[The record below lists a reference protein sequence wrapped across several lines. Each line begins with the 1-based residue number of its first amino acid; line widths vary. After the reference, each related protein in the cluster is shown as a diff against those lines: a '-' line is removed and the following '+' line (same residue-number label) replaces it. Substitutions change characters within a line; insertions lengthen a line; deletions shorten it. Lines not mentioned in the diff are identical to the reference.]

1 MTAQFN
7 IPSPVKSNAKDVEW
21 ESLDITSLPPVL
33 AKQVTTIHEA
43 EQTIKALKAQFAEA
57 FNSSYSVPVPDG
69 MVRRFSFKFD
79 GLSFGNAVP
88 NTKNGKAKVTFT
100 AKKGK

>member
-1 MTAQFN
+1 MTVATFN
-7 IPSPVKSNAKDVEW
+7 LPSTKSNSKDIEW
-21 ESLDITSLPPVL
+21 EQMELTSLPPVL
-33 AKQVTTIHEA
+33 AKQVTTIHEMEQAVKAAKTKFA
-43 EQTIKALKAQFAEA
+43 EQ
-57 FNSSYSVPVPDG
+57 FNDSYSEAIPAG

-88 NTKNGKAKVTFT
+88 NTKNGKTKVSFT